1 MVLYV
6 LAVWLC
12 AIGCVLLV
20 ELALF
25 AFSLPVLPPTSGSSD
40 GSLFAA
46 PLAAT
51 LPASQWL
58 WGLGLLLAGVLLGA
72 LLERTLKP
80 IHSAY
85 RLLQR
90 RYPGWYQHWPAER
103 RELRLA
109 GLGLATALLLGL
121 LTATAGAW
129 RFPFWGALPLSLG
142 LGVGLSI
149 EPLLR
154 YRGLLIEDRPET
166 APQAALHQIL
176 PDYSLSRA
184 LLIGQIYLRLL
195 LPAFSLLSMLALPL
209 GLGLISLDA
218 LGTLLLLMGLGTGLC
233 WGWWAHG
240 ESRLDIEAFRRNFYQ
255 LCALSILA
263 AGFLIFGV
271 ASGNQIEIVLMSLL
285 SGYLVAL
292 Y

>member
-1 MVLYV
+1 M
-6 LAVWLC
+6 AVWLC

-25 AFSLPVLPPTSGSSD
+25 AFSLPVLPPASGSGD

-51 LPASQWL
+51 QPASQWL
-58 WGLGLLLAGVLLGA
+58 WGLGLLLAGILLGA

-80 IHSAY
+80 IRSAY

-90 RYPGWYQHWPAER
+90 HYPDWYQRWPAER

-109 GLGLATALLLGL
+109 GLSLSATLLLGV
-121 LTATAGAW
+121 AAAAAGAW
-129 RFPFWGALPLSLG
+129 HFPFWGALPLSLG
-142 LGVGLSI
+142 LGIGLSI

-154 YRGLLIEDRPET
+154 YRGLLVEDRPET

-176 PDYSLSRA
+176 PNYSLNRA
-184 LLIGQIYLRLL
+184 LFIGQIYLRLL

-218 LGTLLLLMGLGTGLC
+218 LGTLLLLLGLGTGLG
-233 WGWWAHG
+233 WGWRAHG

-271 ASGNQIEIVLMSLL
+271 ASGNQVEIVLMSLL

>member
-25 AFSLPVLPPTSGSSD
+25 AFSLPALQPTSGSGG
-40 GSLFAA
+40 GSLFSDPVSAS
-46 PLAAT
+46 

-58 WGLGLLLAGVLLGA
+58 WGLGLLLAGVVAGA
-72 LLERTLKP
+72 LLERTLQP
-80 IHSAY
+80 IRKTYLH
-85 RLLQR
+85 LQR
-90 RYPGWYQHWPAER
+90 TYPGWYQNWPATR
-103 RELRLA
+103 REVRLA
-109 GLGLATALLLGL
+109 GLSLASLLIIGLVVASLGK
-121 LTATAGAW
+121 W
-129 RFPFWGALPLSLG
+129 QFPLWGAAPLSLG
-142 LGVGLSI
+142 LGLGLSI
-149 EPLLR
+149 QPLLR
-154 YRGLLIEDRPET
+154 YRHTLVEDRPET
-166 APQAALHQIL
+166 APQAVLHQVL
-176 PDYSLSRA
+176 PDYSLHRA
-184 LLIGQIYLRLL
+184 LLIGQVYLRLL

-209 GLGLISLDA
+209 GLGLINLDA
-218 LGTLLLLMGLGTGLC
+218 FGTLLLLSGVGAGLG

-240 ESRLDIEAFRRNFYQ
+240 ESRMDIEAFRRNFYQ

-271 ASGNQIEIVLMSLL
+271 ASGNQIELVLMSLL
-285 SGYLVAL
+285 SGYLIAL